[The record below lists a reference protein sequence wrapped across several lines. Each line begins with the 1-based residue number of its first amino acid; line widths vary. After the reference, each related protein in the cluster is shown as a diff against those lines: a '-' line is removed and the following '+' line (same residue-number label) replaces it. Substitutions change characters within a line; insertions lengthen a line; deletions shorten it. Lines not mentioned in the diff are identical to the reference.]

1 MGWQRWLVLDVTFV
15 QPTPILYGLMVILKL
30 KGFGYINASS
40 VVQLAQKTWLSR
52 SIPKNL

>member
-1 MGWQRWLVLDVTFV
+1 MGWQRWLVLDATSV
-15 QPTPILYGLMVILKL
+15 QPTPISYGLMVILKL
-30 KGFGYINASS
+30 KVFGYFNALN